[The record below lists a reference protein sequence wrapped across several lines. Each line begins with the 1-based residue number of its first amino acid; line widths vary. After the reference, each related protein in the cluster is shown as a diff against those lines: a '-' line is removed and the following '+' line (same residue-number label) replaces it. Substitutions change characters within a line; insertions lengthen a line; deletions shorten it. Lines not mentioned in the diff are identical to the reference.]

1 MRVHG
6 SERGNLYE
14 GKILLPMLGL
24 KIDVDTYW
32 GMKNGVP
39 CLLKTLKEFNL
50 KGTFFLSIGPDN
62 SGRAALQ
69 LIKNPLF
76 LKKMMRTN
84 AAALYGWKTPL
95 YGTLLPAPMIA
106 LSFPEIVKEIITAGH
121 EVQFHAWDHRRW
133 QDELPHKSE
142 KWIKKWFAQG
152 IAGFEKLTGY
162 KPTAFGAPSWLIDDR
177 VLAII
182 NEYRFDYLSCTRAK
196 EPFIHEIVNVLEIP
210 SDLPC
215 FEEIDAQKGVAII
228 SDLLKDGQTHV
239 LPVHAEVEG
248 GIFNEKFKKLLKHA
262 LDMDNS
268 IVPLREIKSKL
279 PLQDI
284 PVRKYKMELLLGR
297 HSACA
302 V

>member
-1 MRVHG
+1 MA
-6 SERGNLYE
+6 
-14 GKILLPMLGL
+14 MLGL

-32 GMKNGVP
+32 GMKQGVP
-39 CLLKTLKEFNL
+39 CLLEILKQFQL

-84 AAALYGWKTPL
+84 AVGLYGWKTAL

-106 LSFPEIVKEIITAGH
+106 FSFPQIVREIIAAGH

-133 QDELPHKSE
+133 QDELPDKSE
-142 KWIKKWFAQG
+142 NWIKEWFSKG
-152 IAGFEKLTGY
+152 IAGFEKLTGK

-177 VLAII
+177 VLVII
-182 NEYRFDYLSCTRAK
+182 KEYKFEYLSCTRAK
-196 EPFIHEIVNVLEIP
+196 APFIHEIVNVLEIP

-215 FEEIDAQKGVAII
+215 FEEIDAQKGVSII
-228 SDLLKDGQTHV
+228 SDLLKGGGTHV

-248 GIFNEKFKKLLKHA
+248 GIFQNQFRELLVKA
-262 LDMDNS
+262 LNNGIEIM
-268 IVPLREIKSKL
+268 PLKAIKDKIDIKTL
-279 PLQDI
+279 PA
-284 PVRKYKMELLLGR
+284 RKYRMELLPGR
-297 HSACA
+297 HSPCA
-302 V
+302 G

>member
-1 MRVHG
+1 M
-6 SERGNLYE
+6 
-14 GKILLPMLGL
+14 PMLGL

-39 CLLKTLKEFNL
+39 SVLQTLKEFNL

-69 LIKNPLF
+69 LIRNPLF
-76 LKKMMRTN
+76 FKKMMRTN
-84 AAALYGWKTPL
+84 AAALYGWRTAL
-95 YGTLLPAPMIA
+95 YGTVLPAPMIA
-106 LSFPEIVKEIITAGH
+106 LSFPKIVNQIIAEGH

-133 QDELPHKSE
+133 QDELFRKSE
-142 KWIKKWFAQG
+142 DWIRDWFAKG
-152 IAGFEKLTGY
+152 IAGFEELTEN

-177 VLAII
+177 VLKII
-182 NEYRFDYLSCTRAK
+182 KEYKFDYLSCTRAK
-196 EPFIHEIVNVLEIP
+196 APFIHKAINILEIS

-215 FEEIDAQKGVAII
+215 FEEIDAKNGVSVIT
-228 SDLLKDGQTHV
+228 DLLKDGGTHV

-248 GIFNEKFKKLLKHA
+248 GIFANQFRDLLKRA
-262 LDMDNS
+262 LGMNME
-268 IVPLREIKSKL
+268 IVPMKTIKDKL
-279 PLQDI
+279 DI
-284 PVRKYKMELLLGR
+284 KTLPVRKYKMELLPGR

>member
-1 MRVHG
+1 MINTNFIIG
-6 SERGNLYE
+6 E
-14 GKILLPMLGL
+14 IILPMLGL

-39 CLLKTLKEFNL
+39 SILQTLKQFNL

-69 LIKNPLF
+69 LIKNPRF

-84 AAALYGWKTPL
+84 APALYGWKTAL

-106 LSFPEIVKEIITAGH
+106 LSFPEVVKEIIAAGH

-133 QDELPHKSE
+133 QDDLKSKSE
-142 KWIKKWFAQG
+142 SWIREWFVKG
-152 IAGFEKLTGY
+152 IEGFEKLTGK

-177 VLAII
+177 VLSII
-182 NEYRFDYLSCTRAK
+182 KEYKFEYLSCTRAK
-196 EPFIHEIVNVLEIP
+196 APFLHKAINILEIP

-215 FEEIDAQKGVAII
+215 FEEIDAQQGVSII
-228 SDLLKDGQTHV
+228 SELIKDGGIHV

-248 GIFNEKFKKLLKHA
+248 GVFQKQFRELLEKA
-262 LDMDNS
+262 LSMNVEV
-268 IVPLREIKSKL
+268 VPLKVIKDKIDIKTL
-279 PLQDI
+279 PA
-284 PVRKYKMELLLGR
+284 RKYKMELLLGR
-297 HSACA
+297 QSPCA

>member
-1 MRVHG
+1 M
-6 SERGNLYE
+6 
-14 GKILLPMLGL
+14 PMLGL

-39 CLLKTLKEFNL
+39 CLLQTLKKLNL

-84 AAALYGWKTPL
+84 APALYGWKTAL

-106 LSFPEIVKEIITAGH
+106 LSFPQIVEEIITAGH

-133 QDELPHKSE
+133 QDELTTKSE
-142 KWIKKWFAQG
+142 NWIQEWFAKG
-152 IAGFEKLTGY
+152 IAGFEKVTGK
-162 KPTAFGAPSWLIDDR
+162 KPTAFSAPSWLINDL
-177 VLAII
+177 VLTII
-182 NEYRFDYLSCTRAK
+182 KEYEFEYLSCTRAK
-196 EPFIHEIVNVLEIP
+196 APFIHEIVNVLEIP

-215 FEEIDAQKGVAII
+215 FEEIDAQKSVAII
-228 SDLLKDGQTHV
+228 SDLIKEGETHV

-248 GIFNEKFKKLLKHA
+248 GIFQNQFREFLEKTLN
-262 LDMDNS
+262 MN
-268 IVPLREIKSKL
+268 IEVVPLKKIKDKI
-279 PLQDI
+279 DI
-284 PVRKYKMELLLGR
+284 KTLPVRKYKIELLPGR
-297 HSACA
+297 HSPCA

>member
-1 MRVHG
+1 MG
-6 SERGNLYE
+6 
-14 GKILLPMLGL
+14 ILGL

-39 CLLKTLKEFNL
+39 CLLQTLKEFQI

-62 SGRAALQ
+62 SGLAALQ

-84 AAALYGWKTPL
+84 SAALYGWKTAL

-106 LSFPEIVKEIITAGH
+106 LSFPQIVNDIIAAGH
-121 EVQFHAWDHRRW
+121 EIQFHAWDHRRW
-133 QDELPHKSE
+133 QDELPDKSE
-142 KWIKKWFAQG
+142 NWIHEWFSKG

-177 VLAII
+177 VLSII
-182 NEYRFDYLSCTRAK
+182 KEYKFEYLSCTRARV
-196 EPFIHEIVNVLEIP
+196 PFIHDIAKVLEIP

-215 FEEIDAQKGVAII
+215 FEEIEAQKGVAII
-228 SDLLKDGQTHV
+228 SELIRDGGTHI

-248 GIFNEKFKKLLKHA
+248 GIFQNNFRELLEKA
-262 LDMDNS
+262 LNMGME
-268 IVPLREIKSKL
+268 IVPLNAIKDKL
-279 PLQDI
+279 DI
-284 PVRKYKMELLLGR
+284 KALPRRKYKMELLPGR

>member
-1 MRVHG
+1 M
-6 SERGNLYE
+6 S
-14 GKILLPMLGL
+14 MLGL
-24 KIDVDTYW
+24 KIDVDTFW

-39 CLLKTLKEFNL
+39 CLLQTLKEFNL
-50 KGTFFLSIGPDN
+50 KGTFFISIGPDN

-69 LIKNPLF
+69 LIKNPRF

-84 AAALYGWKTPL
+84 ASTLYGWKTAF

-106 LSFPEIVKEIITAGH
+106 LSFPQIVKEIVAAGH

-133 QDELPHKSE
+133 QDELTTKSE
-142 KWIKKWFAQG
+142 NWIREWFDKG
-152 IAGFEKLTGY
+152 MSGFEKLTGN

-182 NEYRFDYLSCTRAK
+182 KEYKFDYLSCTRAK
-196 EPFIHEIVNVLEIP
+196 APFIHEISNILEIP

-228 SDLLKDGQTHV
+228 TGLLKGGATHV

-248 GIFNEKFKKLLKHA
+248 GIFQNQFRELLEKA
-262 LDMDNS
+262 LSMN
-268 IVPLREIKSKL
+268 IEVVPLYEIKEKL
-279 PLQDI
+279 DI
-284 PVRKYKMELLLGR
+284 KTLPARKYKMELLPGR
-297 HSACA
+297 HSPCA

>member
-1 MRVHG
+1 MA
-6 SERGNLYE
+6 
-14 GKILLPMLGL
+14 MLGL

-39 CLLKTLKEFNL
+39 SLLQTLKEFNL

-62 SGRAALQ
+62 SGRAVLQ

-84 AAALYGWKTPL
+84 APALYGWKTAL

-106 LSFPEIVKEIITAGH
+106 LSFPQIVNDIIAAGH

-133 QDELPHKSE
+133 QDELSRKSVN
-142 KWIKKWFAQG
+142 WIREWFAKG
-152 IAGFEKLTGY
+152 MSGFEKLVGQ
-162 KPTAFGAPSWLIDDR
+162 KPTAFGAPSWLIDNR
-177 VLAII
+177 VLTII
-182 NEYRFDYLSCTRAK
+182 KEYEFEYLSCTRAK
-196 EPFIHEIVNVLEIP
+196 TPFIHEIVNVSEIP

-215 FEEIDAQKGVAII
+215 FEEVDIQNGVLII
-228 SDLLKDGQTHV
+228 SDLIKDGGIHV
-239 LPVHAEVEG
+239 LPIHAEVEG
-248 GIFNEKFKKLLKHA
+248 GIFQNQFRQLLEKA
-262 LDMDNS
+262 LSQNIE
-268 IVPLREIKSKL
+268 IVPLKTIKDRL
-279 PLQDI
+279 DI
-284 PVRKYKMELLLGR
+284 QTLPVRKYKMELLPGR

>member
-1 MRVHG
+1 M
-6 SERGNLYE
+6 
-14 GKILLPMLGL
+14 PMLGL

-39 CLLKTLKEFNL
+39 SLLQILKEFNL

-84 AAALYGWKTPL
+84 APALYGWKTAL

-106 LSFPEIVKEIITAGH
+106 LSFPQIVNDIITAGH

-133 QDELPHKSE
+133 QDELPSKSE
-142 KWIKKWFAQG
+142 KWIREWFG
-152 IAGFEKLTGY
+152 KGFAGFEKLTGN

-177 VLAII
+177 VLTII
-182 NEYRFDYLSCTRAK
+182 KEDKFEYLSCTRAK
-196 EPFIHEIVNVLEIP
+196 APFIHEIAETLEIP

-215 FEEIDAQKGVAII
+215 FEEIDAQKGISII
-228 SDLLKDGQTHV
+228 ADLIKDGGTHV

-248 GIFNEKFKKLLKHA
+248 GIFQNQFRELLKKA
-262 LDMDNS
+262 LSMKIE
-268 IVPLREIKSKL
+268 IVPLKAIKDKL
-279 PLQDI
+279 DI
-284 PVRKYKMELLLGR
+284 KTLPRRKYKMELLPGR
-297 HSACA
+297 HSPCA

>member
-1 MRVHG
+1 M
-6 SERGNLYE
+6 S
-14 GKILLPMLGL
+14 MLGL

-39 CLLKTLKEFNL
+39 SLLQILKEFNF

-84 AAALYGWKTPL
+84 APALYGWKTAL

-106 LSFPEIVKEIITAGH
+106 LSFPQIVREIIAAGH
-121 EVQFHAWDHRRW
+121 EIQFHAWDHRRW
-133 QDELPHKSE
+133 QDELTTKSE
-142 KWIKKWFAQG
+142 NWIQEWFAKG
-152 IAGFEKLTGY
+152 IAGFEKVTGME
-162 KPTAFGAPSWLIDDR
+162 PTAFGAPSWLIDDR
-177 VLAII
+177 VLTII
-182 NEYRFDYLSCTRAK
+182 KEYEFEYLSCTRAK
-196 EPFIHEIVNVLEIP
+196 SPFLHETINILEIP

-215 FEEIDAQKGVAII
+215 FEEIDAQKGVSII
-228 SDLLKDGQTHV
+228 SDLLKDGKSHV

-248 GIFNEKFKKLLKHA
+248 GIFQIKFRELLEKA
-262 LDMDNS
+262 LSMKME
-268 IVPLREIKSKL
+268 IVPLKAIKDKL
-279 PLQDI
+279 DI
-284 PVRKYKMELLLGR
+284 KTMPVRKFKMELLPGR

>member
-1 MRVHG
+1 MG
-6 SERGNLYE
+6 
-14 GKILLPMLGL
+14 MLGL

-32 GMKNGVP
+32 GMKQGVP
-39 CLLKTLKEFNL
+39 RLLHTLEEFNI

-84 AAALYGWKTPL
+84 AVGLYGWKTAL

-106 LSFPEIVKEIITAGH
+106 LSFPQIVNDMIAAGH

-133 QDELPHKSE
+133 QDELANKSE
-142 KWIKKWFAQG
+142 NWIREWLSKG
-152 IAGFEKLTGY
+152 VAGFEKLTGN

-182 NEYRFDYLSCTRAK
+182 KEYKFDYLSCTRAK
-196 EPFIHEIVNVLEIP
+196 APFIHEIADALEIP
-210 SDLPC
+210 SGLPC
-215 FEEIDAQKGVAII
+215 FEEIAAQKCVSII
-228 SDLLKDGQTHV
+228 SELIKDGETHV

-248 GIFNEKFKKLLKHA
+248 GIFQNQFRELLEKALNMGMIVLPLK
-262 LDMDNS
+262 
-268 IVPLREIKSKL
+268 EIKDKL
-279 PLQDI
+279 DI
-284 PVRKYKMELLLGR
+284 QTLPIRKYKMELLPGR

-302 V
+302 T

>member
-1 MRVHG
+1 
-6 SERGNLYE
+6 
-14 GKILLPMLGL
+14 LPMLGL

-39 CLLKTLKEFNL
+39 SLLQTLKKFNL

-62 SGRAALQ
+62 SGRAVLQ

-84 AAALYGWKTPL
+84 APALYGWKTAL

-106 LSFPEIVKEIITAGH
+106 LSFPQIVNDIITAGH

-133 QDELPHKSE
+133 QDELPSKSE
-142 KWIKKWFAQG
+142 KWIREWFG
-152 IAGFEKLTGY
+152 KGFAGFEKLTGN

-177 VLAII
+177 VLTII
-182 NEYRFDYLSCTRAK
+182 KEDKFEYLSCTRAK
-196 EPFIHEIVNVLEIP
+196 APFIHEIAETLEIP

-215 FEEIDAQKGVAII
+215 FEEIDAQKGISII
-228 SDLLKDGQTHV
+228 TDLIKDGGTHV

-248 GIFNEKFKKLLKHA
+248 GIFQNQFRELLKKTINMGIEVVQLNKIKEK
-262 LDMDNS
+262 LD
-268 IVPLREIKSKL
+268 IQTLAR
-279 PLQDI
+279 
-284 PVRKYKMELLLGR
+284 RKYKMELLPGR

>member
-1 MRVHG
+1 
-6 SERGNLYE
+6 
-14 GKILLPMLGL
+14 MLGL

-39 CLLKTLKEFNL
+39 SVLQTLKEFNL

-69 LIKNPLF
+69 LIRNPLF
-76 LKKMMRTN
+76 FKKMMRTN
-84 AAALYGWKTPL
+84 AAALYGWRTAL
-95 YGTLLPAPMIA
+95 YGTVLPAPMIA
-106 LSFPEIVKEIITAGH
+106 LSFPQIVKEIIAEGH

-133 QDELPHKSE
+133 QDELSRKSE
-142 KWIKKWFAQG
+142 NWIRDWFAKG
-152 IAGFEKLTGY
+152 IAGFEKLTEN

-177 VLAII
+177 VLEILK
-182 NEYRFDYLSCTRAK
+182 EYKFDYVSCTRAK
-196 EPFIHEIVNVLEIP
+196 APFIHEAINILEIP

-215 FEEIDAQKGVAII
+215 FEEIDAKNGVSVIT
-228 SDLLKDGQTHV
+228 DLLKDGGTHV

-248 GIFNEKFKKLLKHA
+248 GIFENQFRELLKKA
-262 LDMDNS
+262 LSMK
-268 IVPLREIKSKL
+268 IEIMPMKTIKDKL
-279 PLQDI
+279 NIKTLS
-284 PVRKYKMELLLGR
+284 VRKYKMELLPGR

>member
-1 MRVHG
+1 MTV
-6 SERGNLYE
+6 
-14 GKILLPMLGL
+14 LGL

-39 CLLKTLKEFNL
+39 RLLRVLKDFDVR
-50 KGTFFLSIGPDN
+50 GTFFLSIGPDN

-76 LKKMMRTN
+76 RKKMLRTK
-84 AAALYGWKTPL
+84 APSLYGWKTAL

-106 LSFPEIVKEIITAGH
+106 LSFPEVVRQILDEGH

-133 QDELPHKSE
+133 QDELPEKSE
-142 KWIKKWFAQG
+142 KWIRDW
-152 IAGFEKLTGY
+152 FEKGMEGFARLTGR

-177 VLAII
+177 VLSII
-182 NEYRFDYLSCTRAK
+182 KRYSFEYLSCTRAK
-196 EPFIHEIVNVLEIP
+196 SPFLHASLDVPEIP

-215 FEEIDAQKGVAII
+215 FEELDSPDDVSALVRM
-228 SDLLKDGQTHV
+228 LKDQKNHV

-248 GIFNEKFKKLLKHA
+248 GIYEEKFRRLLKNA
-262 LDMDNS
+262 LTSGVNVAQL
-268 IVPLREIKSKL
+268 IEIKAILNSDNL
-279 PLQDI
+279 P
-284 PVRKYKMELLLGR
+284 RRRHEMALLPGR
-297 HSACA
+297 HSPCA

>member
-1 MRVHG
+1 
-6 SERGNLYE
+6 
-14 GKILLPMLGL
+14 MLGL

-39 CLLKTLKEFNL
+39 SLLQTLKQFNL

-69 LIKNPLF
+69 LIKNPRF

-84 AAALYGWKTPL
+84 APALYGWKTAL

-106 LSFPEIVKEIITAGH
+106 LSFPEVVKDIIAAGH

-133 QDELPHKSE
+133 QDELSVKSE
-142 KWIKKWFAQG
+142 KWIREWFTKG
-152 IAGFEKLTGY
+152 IDGYEKLTGN
-162 KPTAFGAPSWLIDDR
+162 KPTAFGAPSWFIDDR
-177 VLAII
+177 VLSII
-182 NEYRFDYLSCTRAK
+182 KEYKFEYLSCTRAK
-196 EPFIHEIVNVLEIP
+196 TPFIHEAINVLEIP

-215 FEEIDAQKGVAII
+215 FEEVDAQKGVLII
-228 SDLLKDGQTHV
+228 SEFLKDDKTHV

-248 GIFNEKFKKLLKHA
+248 GIFQNKFRELLEKA
-262 LDMDNS
+262 LSQNIE
-268 IVPLREIKSKL
+268 IVPLKTIKNKLDSKTL
-279 PLQDI
+279 
-284 PVRKYKMELLLGR
+284 PVRKYKMELLPGR
-297 HSACA
+297 HSSCA

>member
-1 MRVHG
+1 MA
-6 SERGNLYE
+6 
-14 GKILLPMLGL
+14 ILGL

-39 CLLKTLKEFNL
+39 CLLQTLKEYKL

-62 SGRAALQ
+62 SGRAVLQ

-84 AAALYGWKTPL
+84 AVALYGWKTAL

-106 LSFPEIVKEIITAGH
+106 LSFPQIVKEIIAAGH

-133 QDELPHKSE
+133 QDELPDKSE
-142 KWIKKWFAQG
+142 NWIQEWFAKG
-152 IAGFEKLTGY
+152 IAGFEKLTGK
-162 KPTAFGAPSWLIDDR
+162 KPTAFGAPSWIIDDR
-177 VLAII
+177 VLKII
-182 NEYRFDYLSCTRAK
+182 KAYNCDYLSCTRAK
-196 EPFIHEIVNVLEIP
+196 APFIHEIGNILEIP

-215 FEEIDAQKGVAII
+215 FEEIEAQKGVSII
-228 SDLLKDGQTHV
+228 SELIKDGKTHV

-248 GIFNEKFKKLLKHA
+248 GIFQNQFRELLEKA
-262 LDMDNS
+262 LS
-268 IVPLREIKSKL
+268 IGIEVVPLKEIKEKL
-279 PLQDI
+279 DI
-284 PVRKYKMELLLGR
+284 KTLPRRKYKMELLPGR

>member
-1 MRVHG
+1 M
-6 SERGNLYE
+6 
-14 GKILLPMLGL
+14 PMLGL

-39 CLLKTLKEFNL
+39 SLLQTLKQFNL

-84 AAALYGWKTPL
+84 APALYGWRTAL

-106 LSFPEIVKEIITAGH
+106 LSFPEVVKEIIAAGH

-133 QDELPHKSE
+133 QDDLSRKSE
-142 KWIKKWFAQG
+142 KWIREWFAKG
-152 IAGFEKLTGY
+152 MSGFEKLKGN
-162 KPTAFGAPSWLIDDR
+162 KPTAFGAPSWTINDR

-182 NEYRFDYLSCTRAK
+182 REYKFEYLSCTRAK
-196 EPFIHEIVNVLEIP
+196 APFIHEAINLLEIP

-215 FEEIDAQKGVAII
+215 FEEIDAQKGISII
-228 SDLLKDGQTHV
+228 AGLLNDGKTHV

-248 GIFNEKFKKLLKHA
+248 GVFQNQFRELLEKA
-262 LDMDNS
+262 ISQNIE
-268 IVPLREIKSKL
+268 IVPLKIIKDKI
-279 PLQDI
+279 DI
-284 PVRKYKMELLLGR
+284 KNLPVRKYKMELLPGR
-297 HSACA
+297 HSPCA

>member
-1 MRVHG
+1 M
-6 SERGNLYE
+6 L
-14 GKILLPMLGL
+14 MLGL

-39 CLLKTLKEFNL
+39 CLLQTLKKLNL

-84 AAALYGWKTPL
+84 APALYGWKTAL

-106 LSFPEIVKEIITAGH
+106 LSFPQIVEEIISAGH

-133 QDELPHKSE
+133 QDELPSKSE
-142 KWIKKWFAQG
+142 KWIREWFG
-152 IAGFEKLTGY
+152 KGFAGFEKLTGN

-177 VLAII
+177 VLTII
-182 NEYRFDYLSCTRAK
+182 KEDKFEYLSCTRAK
-196 EPFIHEIVNVLEIP
+196 APFIHEIAETLEIP

-215 FEEIDAQKGVAII
+215 FEEIDAQKGISII
-228 SDLLKDGQTHV
+228 ADLIKDGGTHV

-248 GIFNEKFKKLLKHA
+248 GIFQNKFRELLEKA
-262 LDMDNS
+262 LSMKIE
-268 IVPLREIKSKL
+268 IVPLNKIKEKL
-279 PLQDI
+279 DIQTLQR
-284 PVRKYKMELLLGR
+284 RKYKMELLPGR
-297 HSACA
+297 HSPCA

>member
-1 MRVHG
+1 
-6 SERGNLYE
+6 
-14 GKILLPMLGL
+14 LPILGL

-39 CLLKTLKEFNL
+39 SLLQTLKQFNL

-62 SGRAALQ
+62 SGRAVLQ

-84 AAALYGWKTPL
+84 APALYGWKTAL

-106 LSFPEIVKEIITAGH
+106 LSFPQIVKEIIAAGH
-121 EVQFHAWDHRRW
+121 EIQFHAWDHRRW
-133 QDELPHKSE
+133 QDDLSRKSE
-142 KWIKKWFAQG
+142 KWIREWFAKG
-152 IAGFEKLTGY
+152 MSGFEKLTGK
-162 KPTAFGAPSWLIDDR
+162 KPTAFGAPSWTINDR

-182 NEYRFDYLSCTRAK
+182 KEYKFEYLSCTRAK
-196 EPFIHEIVNVLEIP
+196 TPFIHAIANLPEIP

-215 FEEIDAQKGVAII
+215 FEEIDAQKGISII
-228 SDLLKDGQTHV
+228 AGLLKDGGTHV

-248 GIFNEKFKKLLKHA
+248 GIFENHFRELLEKA
-262 LDMDNS
+262 LSQNIE
-268 IVPLREIKSKL
+268 IVPLKTIKDKI
-279 PLQDI
+279 DI
-284 PVRKYKMELLLGR
+284 KNLPVRKYKMELLPGR
-297 HSACA
+297 HSPCA